1 MVSESLDQK
10 HMRPDVSHNSRNQW
24 WCPGFAPTVFA
35 TATPAAEVAMCDST
49 YYIFL
54 ILLGSS
60 HFEKPVDRNKQI
72 ARFVLSLQLS
82 IVLENWDVLG
92 RGSHV
97 RQDIWIHAPR
107 LGSKALRLVR
117 YIGKKKRKQ
126 VIAPSG
132 NSATTR

>member
-1 MVSESLDQK
+1 LGEGESTPHAARAIEVVSESLDQQPK
-10 HMRPDVSHNSRNQW
+10 PLVVS
-24 WCPGFAPTVFA
+24 GFAPTVFA

-82 IVLENWDVLG
+82 IVLEN
-92 RGSHV
+92 
-97 RQDIWIHAPR
+97 
-107 LGSKALRLVR
+107 
-117 YIGKKKRKQ
+117 
-126 VIAPSG
+126 
-132 NSATTR
+132 